1 MVNIV
6 TIVCS
11 HRDSFMDLKKL
22 TVNLFLHIRVFKFEC
37 DCWALALRRGGG
49 DSFGEMFEMLA
60 LFGLC

>member
-22 TVNLFLHIRVFKFEC
+22 TVNLFYTSVSSNSNAIVGPWPLGEEEGIRSARC
-37 DCWALALRRGGG
+37 LR
-49 DSFGEMFEMLA
+49 
-60 LFGLC
+60 C